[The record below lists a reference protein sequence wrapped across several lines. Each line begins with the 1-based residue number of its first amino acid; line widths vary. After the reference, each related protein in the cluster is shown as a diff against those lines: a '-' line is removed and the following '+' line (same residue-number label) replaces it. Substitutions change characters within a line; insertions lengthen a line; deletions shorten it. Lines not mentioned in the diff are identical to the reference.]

1 MTQIKF
7 STNPTL
13 TSDFP
18 KLPAYSKSCLPD
30 LKKKR
35 EKKVPSLYSLFKAR
49 EYILPAFS
57 QLPPA
62 LGFGFFNVRFPR
74 LNNNFVTSSCFHFHL
89 LQFFSYGLS
98 FYDLDLT
105 YFSAFC
111 FCLLFLFFFFFRYRR
126 KCFLFVR
133 RNLTPTRLERRWLN
147 QEFLKYLSIKSIF
160 YRESLNKMLH
170 VFSLKSLPTAVCFF
184 THPLT

>member
-30 LKKKR
+30 FKKR
-35 EKKVPSLYSLFKAR
+35 EKKKSPRFTVYSKPENIFF
-49 EYILPAFS
+49 LPF
-57 QLPPA
+57 
-62 LGFGFFNVRFPR
+62 
-74 LNNNFVTSSCFHFHL
+74 LNCHL
-89 LQFFSYGLS
+89 LWDLDSSMSASLAWTTISLLHLAFTSIFSSSFLMVFHSMTLTWPTFLLFVSVYYFFS
-98 FYDLDLT
+98 
-105 YFSAFC
+105 
-111 FCLLFLFFFFFRYRR
+111 FFFLRYRR